1 MRAFV
6 KNRVQCRH
14 VGTVFETD
22 FNEKIQKPSFCERA
36 RWIESCPVFG
46 YPSGIDG
53 AILPAQDYLLCPAR
67 KTSLQDR

>member
-1 MRAFV
+1 
-6 KNRVQCRH
+6 

-22 FNEKIQKPSFCERA
+22 FNENIQKPSFCEQA
-36 RWIESCPVFG
+36 RWIESCPVIG

-67 KTSLQDR
+67 KTSL